1 MTTTGLRSLEVRSL
15 IRPNGEL
22 EVSVIESSVPAPG
35 SDEVIVRVEASPVNP
50 SDQGLMYGP
59 ADLTSSRRA
68 EVDGKSALVAD
79 IPAARLIALRARV
92 GIPLRAGN
100 EGAGTVIAAGQAPAA
115 QALLGKR
122 VAVFAPGMYAQYRCV
137 GADRC
142 VVLPSSITTEQ
153 GAACFINPLTALGIV
168 ETVRLEG
175 HRALVHTAAASNLGL
190 MLARICAE
198 DGIPLVGI
206 VRGPQQAARLANVGN
221 ARVLDTSAADFRPRL
236 VDAIADCGATIAFDA
251 IGGGSQ
257 GGEILAAMEQAL
269 QRSHSEYQ
277 HYGSPVVKQLYIY
290 GSLDPSPTTIH
301 RTFGLSFAIGGWLL
315 WPFLQRI
322 GTQRTRELQD
332 RVVAGLDST
341 FRSDYTGHLS
351 LQDLLD
357 PDRMAKFMQRTTG
370 GKFLLLPQR
379 GHSD

>member
-15 IRPNGEL
+15 IRPSGEL

-50 SDQGLMYGP
+50 SDQGLLYGP

-79 IPAARLIALRARV
+79 IPAARLTALRARV
-92 GIPLRAGN
+92 GMPLRVGN
-100 EGAGTVIAAGQAPAA
+100 EGAGTVIAAGQGPAA

-142 VVLPSSITTEQ
+142 FILPSSITTEQ

-168 ETVRLEG
+168 ETMRLEE

-206 VRGPQQAARLANVGN
+206 VRGPQQAARLATVGN
-221 ARVLDTSAADFRPRL
+221 ARVLDTSAADFRARL
-236 VDAIADCGATIAFDA
+236 IDAIADCGATIAFDA
-251 IGGGSQ
+251 IGGG
-257 GGEILAAMEQAL
+257 GPRRRNPLGDGT
-269 QRSHSEYQ
+269 
-277 HYGSPVVKQLYIY
+277 GSPE
-290 GSLDPSPTTIH
+290 IH
-301 RTFGLSFAIGGWLL
+301 QRIPALRITRRQAAVHLRLARSFADND
-315 WPFLQRI
+315 
-322 GTQRTRELQD
+322 T
-332 RVVAGLDST
+332 
-341 FRSDYTGHLS
+341 
-351 LQDLLD
+351 QDLRPELCHRRLA
-357 PDRMAKFMQRTTG
+357 PVAVPPANRRPA
-370 GKFLLLPQR
+370 
-379 GHSD
+379 HA